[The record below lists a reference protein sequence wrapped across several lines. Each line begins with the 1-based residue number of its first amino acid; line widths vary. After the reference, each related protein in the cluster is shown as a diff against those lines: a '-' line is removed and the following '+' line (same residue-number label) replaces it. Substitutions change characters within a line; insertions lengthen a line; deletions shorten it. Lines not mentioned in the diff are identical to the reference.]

1 MANGHSSGDD
11 GSVDESSVNVSATRA
26 TRTST
31 TAVAR
36 ATASRDSPRS
46 SSAGPDDV
54 IQAGQGVFAKP
65 PPMTVGSWSRLE
77 FLVAPDA
84 AGIAAEAGGRE
95 TSAADA
101 IFISPVMRVTLLP
114 DPNFDVSPQ
123 TPAEQRIGL
132 DKRASWHWNVK
143 PKERGG
149 TFTLVA
155 RVQVLDDGEVVDDYT
170 SRVDVRVTVGRRE
183 RIAEEIGFLTKLAD
197 QLAGLFGSWQ
207 KALAALA
214 ALITA
219 GFVVWRTIKNRGA
232 SSGKPG

>member
-1 MANGHSSGDD
+1 MRASASGQPSR
-11 GSVDESSVNVSATRA
+11 GTRISHAT
-26 TRTST
+26 
-31 TAVAR
+31 
-36 ATASRDSPRS
+36 
-46 SSAGPDDV
+46 AGPDDG
-54 IQAGQGVFAKP
+54 IQPGKGAFANP
-65 PPMTVGSWSRLE
+65 APMEVGSWSRLE

-84 AGIAAEAGGRE
+84 AGIAAEAGGRA
-95 TSAADA
+95 TSPTED
-101 IFISPVMRVTLLP
+101 IFIAPVMRVTLLP
-114 DPNFDVSPQ
+114 DPNFDISPQ

-155 RVQVLDDGEVVDDYT
+155 RVQILDDGEIVDDYT
-170 SRVDVRVTVGRRE
+170 RRVDVRVTVGRRQ
-183 RIAEEIGFLTKLAD
+183 RIAEEIGFLAKLGD

-219 GFVVWRTIKNRGA
+219 AFALWRVIKSRGA
-232 SSGKPG
+232 AAKPTP